1 MADWREALIAQ
12 AIAARDAAYAPYSGY
27 RVGAAL
33 RTADGRVFTGCN
45 VENAA
50 YSPSIC
56 AERVA
61 VAKAVEAG
69 ARQFVAVA
77 VATASD
83 PPATPCGV
91 CRQVLREFA
100 TDLEILCVNPG
111 GGRRDF
117 RLAALLPEGF
127 SGDELKAQGLR
138 PDHGTK

>member
-1 MADWREALIAQ
+1 MTLGSGEHPVPYAELVRQ
-12 AIAARDAAYAPYSGY
+12 AIRARGNAYAPYSKF

-33 RTADGRVFTGCN
+33 QTPDGQIFTGCN

-69 ARQFVAVA
+69 ARKFVAIA
-77 VATASD
+77 IATATN

-91 CRQVLREFA
+91 CRQVLREFNA
-100 TDLEILCVNPG
+100 ELPVVCVNPSG
-111 GGRRDF
+111 DRRD
-117 RLAALLPEGF
+117 LWLSDLLPHSF
-127 SGDELKAQGLR
+127 SKKDL
-138 PDHGTK
+138 DV

>member
-1 MADWREALIAQ
+1 MTTSTDYEPLVQAALK
-12 AIAARDAAYAPYSGY
+12 ARGAAYAPYSKF

-33 RTADGRVFTGCN
+33 QTADGQVFTGCN

-69 ARQFVAVA
+69 ARNFVAIA
-77 VATASD
+77 IATATN

-91 CRQVLREFA
+91 CRQVLREF
-100 TDLEILCVNPG
+100 TRELTVICVNPSG
-111 GGRRDF
+111 DRRELWLSD
-117 RLAALLPEGF
+117 LLPHSF
-127 SGDELKAQGLR
+127 SKRDL
-138 PDHGTK
+138 DV

>member
-1 MADWREALIAQ
+1 MTEPTVEYAELVRQ
-12 AIAARDAAYAPYSGY
+12 AIGARGNAYAPYSKF

-33 RTADGRVFTGCN
+33 QTPDGQIFTGCN

-69 ARQFVAVA
+69 ARTFVAIA
-77 VATASD
+77 IATATD

-91 CRQVLREFA
+91 CRQVLREFNSE
-100 TDLEILCVNPG
+100 LPVVCVNPSG
-111 GGRRDF
+111 ERRD
-117 RLAALLPEGF
+117 LWLSDLLPHSF
-127 SGDELKAQGLR
+127 SKKDL
-138 PDHGTK
+138 DV

>member
-1 MADWREALIAQ
+1 MTLGSGEHPVPYEELVRQALK
-12 AIAARDAAYAPYSGY
+12 ARGNAYAPYSKF

-33 RTADGRVFTGCN
+33 QTPDGQIFTGCN

-69 ARQFVAVA
+69 VRSFVAIA
-77 VATASD
+77 IATATD

-91 CRQVLREFA
+91 CRQVLREFNRE
-100 TDLEILCVNPG
+100 LPVICVNPSG
-111 GGRRDF
+111 DRRD
-117 RLAALLPEGF
+117 LWLSDLLPHSF
-127 SGDELKAQGLR
+127 SKKDL
-138 PDHGTK
+138 DV

>member
-1 MADWREALIAQ
+1 MSNKTQYEELVLQAL
-12 AIAARDAAYAPYSGY
+12 AARGNAYAPYSSF

-33 RTADGRVFTGCN
+33 QTPDGQIFTGCN

-69 ARQFVAVA
+69 ARSFVAIA
-77 VATASD
+77 VATATS

-91 CRQVLREFA
+91 CRQVLREFNSE
-100 TDLEILCVNPG
+100 LPVVCVNPSG
-111 GGRRDF
+111 DRRD
-117 RLAALLPEGF
+117 LWLSDLLPHSF
-127 SGDELKAQGLR
+127 SKKDL
-138 PDHGTK
+138 DV